1 VRRHAP
7 ATERNRDPIAAV
19 LAEELPGE
27 GVVLEIASGTGE
39 HCAAFAARFPDLIWR
54 PSDPDAEARVSIDD
68 WCAECLNVLP
78 TLAIDAASPDWP
90 FQLGAADA
98 ILCINMVHISPWAAT
113 LGLMAGAGQLLDPGA
128 PLILYG
134 PYRRRGVPTA
144 PSNEQFELWL
154 KDKSPEYGLRFVEDV
169 SDVAATQGLT
179 LQRQVEMPANNLML
193 VYRHDA

>member
-1 VRRHAP
+1 M
-7 ATERNRDPIAAV
+7 
-19 LAEELPGE
+19 AEELPGE

-39 HCAAFAARFPDLIWR
+39 HCAAFAARFPSLRWQ
-54 PSDPDAEARVSIDD
+54 PSDPDKDALASIAA
-68 WCAECLNVLP
+68 WCADLPNVLLP
-78 TLAIDAASPDWP
+78 LEIDASKDWP
-90 FQLGAADA
+90 VASADA

-113 LGLMAGAGQLLDPGA
+113 LGLMAGAGQLLGSGA

-169 SDVAATQGLT
+169 SDVAAAQGLT
-179 LQRQVEMPANNLML
+179 LQRLVEMPANNLML